1 MRATSAN
8 KRVLLGLLGTAIP
21 VLYFNYNVG
30 RGMYYEYVL
39 FPKIKAEHHYIAPTR
54 WQDFAFLAIVWTTVL
69 VLYFVSFRLL
79 RFAMKPQDRTLDSVD
94 ALRSLLQRHP
104 LP

>member
-8 KRVLLGLLGTAIP
+8 KRFLSAVLGTAILIP
-21 VLYFNYNVG
+21 VLYFSFNVG

-39 FPKIKAEHHYIAPTR
+39 FPKDKVEDHYIAPTR
-54 WQDFAFLAIVWTTVL
+54 WQDFTFLAIFWTTAL

-79 RFAMKPQDRTLDSVD
+79 RFAMKPQERTLESVD
-94 ALRSLLQRHP
+94 EGSAHVR
-104 LP
+104 